1 MAATITKYLDYIQTP
16 SMEVVMLSVTDA
28 DTYVSKKFKYVE
40 GAIACI
46 NEDANDSI
54 SVCNSDNSPI
64 DGTDN
69 TVRINGSSLSATAVI
84 LFLFGDKGG

>member
-1 MAATITKYLDYIQTP
+1 MAATITKYIDIQIP
-16 SMEVVMLSVTDA
+16 AMEVVMLSATDA
-28 DTYVSKKFKYVE
+28 DTYKSRKFKYVE

-46 NEDANDSI
+46 NEDTNDSI

-64 DGTDN
+64 DGTND
-69 TVRINGSSLSATAVI
+69 TIRLNGSSLSTTGVI